1 MRYQR
6 LTNAKLRRMQKK
18 KRKEMRKRLY
28 RRFQRLE
35 KISMDNAI
43 IKIYSLRDDFQ
54 KNWNG
59 NSFKDFIRNKI
70 SKREA
75 NYAVRRLSNCNC
87 CQNHKITRPV
97 TLCKRIHTPQP
108 QVITKIVTCGCE
120 CRHLSR
126 LLCDTFY
133 P

>member
-1 MRYQR
+1 
-6 LTNAKLRRMQKK
+6 MQKK

-28 RRFQRLE
+28 GRFQRLE

-43 IKIYSLRDDFQ
+43 IKIYSLKDDFL

-75 NYAVRRLSNCNC
+75 NYAVKSFSNCNC

-97 TLCKRIHTPQP
+97 TLCKRIHTQYS
-108 QVITKIVTCGCE
+108 TKFEPCHCECE

>member
-1 MRYQR
+1 
-6 LTNAKLRRMQKK
+6 MQNYDVYKEK
-18 KRKEMRKRLY
+18 KRKELRKRLY
-28 RRFQRLE
+28 ARSQRLE

-59 NSFKDFIRNKI
+59 DSFKDFIRNKI

-75 NYAVRRLSNCNC
+75 NYAVKTCSNCNC
-87 CQNHKITRPV
+87 CENHKITRPV
-97 TLCKRIHTPQP
+97 TLCKRIHTTQQ
-108 QVITKIVTCGCE
+108 QVITKLVTCSCE